1 MKVLVL
7 NPNTTKTMTDSVL
20 SALKRKVD
28 SSVELIGLTA
38 STGCAV
44 IDSRDSYAIG
54 AQSAMSL
61 FAQASADV
69 THVVLAC
76 FGDPGLDRLYEA
88 SKLPVIG
95 LAKTA
100 FTYAAARNIKAAVI
114 TIGEQWGP
122 MLHDYMFS
130 LNIPAELISI
140 YALKGNGKKLIEDPD
155 EFRKQVFNQ
164 SVVAAEQGASILFLG
179 GAAFADLTFEVDPR
193 LELIDVLDLVVQ
205 HLI

>member
-1 MKVLVL
+1 M
-7 NPNTTKTMTDSVL
+7 
-20 SALKRKVD
+20 
-28 SSVELIGLTA
+28 
-38 STGCAV
+38 
-44 IDSRDSYAIG
+44 
-54 AQSAMSL
+54 
-61 FAQASADV
+61 
-69 THVVLAC
+69 
-76 FGDPGLDRLYEA
+76 
-88 SKLPVIG
+88 PVIG

-100 FTYAAARNIKAAVI
+100 FTYAAARNTKAAVI

-140 YALKGNGKKLIEDPD
+140 YTLKGNGKKLIEDPD

-193 LELIDVLDLVVQ
+193 LDLIDVLDLVVQ